1 MFAHGEGLISTQTQS
16 MKKFILLLA
25 CLTPALVS
33 AWWLVPLAAPKS
45 PAPLEKYSRVENV
58 VYYKNPQTGALGLYL
73 SFELSPDH
81 VYQFQYT
88 RDGVT
93 FFDAF
98 KVNTT
103 GNTNDVYESFNVSPC
118 DGLWPRIID
127 LGVTE

>member
-1 MFAHGEGLISTQTQS
+1 MVRGKPKIQSNMKNIIALIAVS
-16 MKKFILLLA
+16 
-25 CLTPALVS
+25 ALVVAIS
-33 AWWLVPLAAPKS
+33 AAPKA
-45 PAPLEKYSRVENV
+45 PAPLSEQKYSRVENV
-58 VYYKNPQTGALGLYL
+58 VYYKNPQTGSLGLYL

-81 VYQFQYT
+81 VYQFQFT

-98 KVNTT
+98 QVNTK

-127 LGVTE
+127 LGVIE